1 MKVLVTAAT
10 GFIGAYCVD
19 ELLRRGDQVLAT
31 GRDRN
36 ALEYYRRM
44 GIPSCRLD
52 ITKTEDFESLPEQ
65 GFDAVVHPA
74 GLVPS
79 NVREEEYD
87 PRAYF
92 TLNTIGTL
100 NVLEYCRKHKVGT
113 VLFTQ
118 SHSDVEGHWDSGKP
132 IPADAPRSY
141 SLTGDHAMYIVS
153 KNAAVDCIKH
163 YELTYGIRGI
173 IFRLPPVYGYG
184 PHTTIFKDGRRL
196 VTGFEIFMERARQG
210 QDLEVW
216 GDASKGRDIV
226 SVKDVADAIY
236 LALHQPKAQGV
247 YNICSGRR
255 TTLEDEARSMIE
267 VFGDQN
273 RSKIKYV
280 PEKNNSLRPF
290 VYDISRAEKDFK
302 WVPKRSFTD
311 ILRDY
316 QEEERLGRFAFLVHK
331 KGSG

>member
-36 ALEYYRRM
+36 GLEYCRRK

-52 ITKTEDFESLPEQ
+52 ITRPEDFESLPEHDF
-65 GFDAVVHPA
+65 GAVVHPA

-79 NVREEEYD
+79 NVKEEEYD
-87 PRAYF
+87 PRNYF
-92 TLNTIGTL
+92 TSNTIGTL
-100 NVLEYCRKHKVGT
+100 NVLEYCRRHGIGT
-113 VLFTQ
+113 VLYTQ
-118 SHSDVEGHWDSGKP
+118 SHSDVEGHWDSGRP
-132 IPADAPRSY
+132 IPDDAPCSY

-163 YELTYGIRGI
+163 YELTFGLRGI

-184 PHTTIFKDGRRL
+184 PHTTIFKDGKRL
-196 VTGFEIFMERARQG
+196 VTGFEIFMEKARSG

-216 GDASKGRDIV
+216 GDAQRGRDIV

-236 LALHQPKAQGV
+236 LALHSPNAKGT
-247 YNICSGRR
+247 YNICSGRKV
-255 TTLEDEARSMIE
+255 TLEEEARAMIE
-267 VFGDQN
+267 VFGDKN
-273 RSKIKYV
+273 RSKIVYR
-280 PEKNNSLRPF
+280 PEKKNSLRPF
-290 VYDISRAEKDFK
+290 VYDISKAKKDFGWK
-302 WVPKRSFTD
+302 PKRSFVD
-311 ILRDY
+311 ILKDY
-316 QEEERLGRFAFLVHK
+316 QEEERLSSFDFLVRK
-331 KGSG
+331 KE